1 MCYKGAFFMSSNLQE
16 IISQDFKEAM
26 RSQNEVAK
34 SALRM
39 LRAEIIKKEIEL
51 KKKDEGLS
59 DSEIQQIVLQD
70 IKKRQD
76 AIEAFKKGG
85 RDDLVLKEEE
95 ELDVVEKYRPQ
106 LLSEE
111 ELRGII
117 AAAIAKTQAK
127 APKDTGIVMKE
138 VMSRVQGKAEGNRVR
153 AIVEEALS

>member
-1 MCYKGAFFMSSNLQE
+1 MSSSLQE

-76 AIEAFKKGG
+76 SIEAFRKGG

-95 ELDVVEKYRPQ
+95 ELDIVEKYGPE
-106 LLSEE
+106 LMSEE

-117 AAAIAKTQAK
+117 VAAIVKVGAKT
-127 APKDTGIVMKE
+127 PKDTGMVMKE
-138 VMSRVQGKAEGNRVR
+138 VMSKVQGKAEGNRVR
-153 AIVEEALS
+153 AIVEEELLAKS

>member
-1 MCYKGAFFMSSNLQE
+1 MSSNLQE

-76 AIEAFKKGG
+76 SIEAFRKGG

-95 ELDVVEKYRPQ
+95 ELDIVEKYRPQ
-106 LLSEE
+106 LMSEE

-117 AAAIAKTQAK
+117 VAAIVKVGAKT
-127 APKDTGIVMKE
+127 PKDTGMVMKE
-138 VMSRVQGKAEGNRVR
+138 VMSKVQGKAEGNRVR
-153 AIVEEALS
+153 AIVEEELLAKS

>member
-1 MCYKGAFFMSSNLQE
+1 MSSSLQE

-26 RSQNEVAK
+26 RSQNGVAK

-76 AIEAFKKGG
+76 SIEAFRKGG

-95 ELDVVEKYRPQ
+95 ELDIVEKYRPQ
-106 LLSEE
+106 LMSEE

-117 AAAIAKTQAK
+117 VAAIVKVGAKT
-127 APKDTGIVMKE
+127 PKDTGMVMKE
-138 VMSRVQGKAEGNRVR
+138 VMSKVQGKAEGNRVR
-153 AIVEEALS
+153 AILEKELLTKH